1 VVLEG
6 LPPLRSIRWRL
17 ARWTLFAA
25 IGLVNAGLVGGL
37 ALYAWFSRGLPSVP
51 TLAEYRP
58 PIITE
63 MMSADGQIAGEFFVE
78 RRKVIPIRRIPGELV
93 QAFIASE
100 DKNFFEHGG
109 VDWLGTLRAAVN
121 TYVLRKKIQGGSTI
135 SQQTAKS
142 LLISAEGFREGT
154 RKSLARKLREAI
166 LASRLE
172 RAFTK
177 EQILFL
183 YLNGVYLGHHS
194 YGVQSA
200 AENYYR
206 KNAEDLTLPEAALLA
221 GLPQAPSRYSPF
233 AHPDQAKARR
243 RYVLR
248 RMRQEG
254 MITEE
259 QRRTAE
265 EAEVKV
271 HKVDDIFRETAPF
284 YVEQVRRQIVERYGN
299 ERMLHDGL
307 RVEMAMDLEAQR
319 AAQAAMLPGLMEV
332 DHRQG
337 WLGPV
342 KRVEGAERRELEARL
357 AQVWPAGSLQPG
369 DYAVG
374 VVRAV
379 SDAEGQARVLVGGQE
394 GILPIA
400 GMRWARKPNSE
411 VFYPGGQIS
420 RVSAAL
426 KAGDVILVRRVTRKE
441 LSRWD
446 MAFRDPRSKLI
457 PEAGLLLALEQEP
470 KLQGA
475 LVSLDPWSGYVSA
488 MVGGYDFDA
497 SEFNRAFQACRQP
510 GSAFKPIVYTAAFEK
525 LGYTPATVLLD
536 APLVYR
542 DDESAWKPQNYGE
555 SFKGEVTLRDALIH
569 SMIIPR
575 RSHPHP
581 PPPGGPPPRRA
592 GFPVRHRDPG
602 RVGQERGALHAG
614 EARAGQRH
622 RQLLHHAVGPH
633 RRLCPPRPLRGEAA
647 QLPGEARAGP
657 RRPGAGGSRRLAR
670 SLGAA
675 PGAAG
680 GGSRG
685 GLGRAPAG
693 HGREERLPRRAP
705 HAGSGHRRN
714 RRPGGTAREARRR
727 QDRDHQRL
735 LRYLVPRLHPRSGHR
750 RVAGVRPQR
759 DAARPLRD
767 RRAGGAAH
775 LAGLHAASP
784 AREAPAPVPG
794 ARRHRHGLHRSSDR
808 EGGFALRPQ
817 ARGRALR
824 RGDRA
829 AAGEAGQGAA
839 GGAGSLRAVNGAPA
853 PEARFLDPLPGGT

>member
-1 VVLEG
+1 MSEPTPEIQGPPPPPARVVLEG

-17 ARWTLFAA
+17 ARWALFAA

-248 RMRQEG
+248 RMREEG

-569 SMIIPR
+569 SMNIPAVRTADALVSRFGIGILAEWARNVGLSTPVKPELGSAIGSSCTTLWDLTGVYALLDRYGEKRPSFLVKRVLDRDGRVLEDHVDWRDPWVPLRERLAAAHAAVSVERQQVMDEKSAYLAVHLMQEVATVGTGAQAARLGKPAAGKTGTTNDSFDTWFLGFTRDLVTGVWLGYDLNETPLGRYETGGRAALPIWLAYMQRVLHER
-575 RSHPHP
+575 RQP
-581 PPPGGPPPRRA
+581 P
-592 GFPVRHRDPG
+592 FPVPEGIVMVSIDPQTG
-602 RVGQERGALHAG
+602 KAVSLSDRKHVVEPFVEGTEP
-614 EARAGQRH
+614 
-622 RQLLHHAVGPH
+622 LL
-633 RRLCPPRPLRGEAA
+633 E
-647 QLPGEARAGP
+647 
-657 RRPGAGGSRRLAR
+657 RPGK
-670 SLGAA
+670 A
-675 PGAAG
+675 P
-680 GGSRG
+680 
-685 GLGRAPAG
+685 L
-693 HGREERLPRRAP
+693 EV
-705 HAGSGHRRN
+705 
-714 RRPGGTAREARRR
+714 
-727 QDRDHQRL
+727 QDL
-735 LRYLVPRLHPRSGHR
+735 
-750 RVAGVRPQR
+750 
-759 DAARPLRD
+759 
-767 RRAGGAAH
+767 
-775 LAGLHAASP
+775 
-784 AREAPAPVPG
+784 
-794 ARRHRHGLHRSSDR
+794 
-808 EGGFALRPQ
+808 FAQ
-817 ARGRALR
+817 
-824 RGDRA
+824 
-829 AAGEAGQGAA
+829 
-839 GGAGSLRAVNGAPA
+839 
-853 PEARFLDPLPGGT
+853 

>member
-1 VVLEG
+1 MSDPAPRMENPAPRARVVLEG
-6 LPPLRSIRWRL
+6 LPPPSSLRRRV
-17 ARWTLFAA
+17 ARWVLFAA
-25 IGLVNAGLVGGL
+25 IGLVNAVAVVGLGL
-37 ALYAWFSRGLPSVP
+37 YVWFSRGLPSVP

-63 MMSADGQIAGEFFVE
+63 MVSSDGQIAGEFFVE
-78 RRKVIPIRRIPGELV
+78 RRKVIPIQRVPKEAV

-100 DKNFFEHGG
+100 DKNFFDHAG

-121 TYVLRKKIQGGSTI
+121 TYVLRRKIQGGSTI
-135 SQQTAKS
+135 TQQTAKA

-200 AENYYR
+200 AENYFR
-206 KNAEDLTLPEAALLA
+206 KNVEDLTLPEVALLA

-248 RMRQEG
+248 RMREEG

-259 QRRTAE
+259 QRRAAE

-299 ERMLHDGL
+299 DRLLHDGL

-337 WLGPV
+337 WLGAV
-342 KRVEGAERRELEARL
+342 KRVDGPERAELEARL
-357 AQVWPAGSLQPG
+357 AQVWPAGSLQVG

-394 GILPIA
+394 GVLPIA
-400 GMRWARKPNSE
+400 GMRWARKPNPE
-411 VFYPGGQIS
+411 VDYSGAQIS

-426 KAGDVILVRRVTRKE
+426 KVGDVVLVRRVTSKE
-441 LSRWD
+441 LAARER
-446 MAFRDPRSKLI
+446 AFRDPRFKLI
-457 PEAGLLLALEQEP
+457 PEGGLLLALEQEP

-475 LVSLDPWSGYVSA
+475 LVSLDPWSGYVTA

-555 SFKGEVTLRDALIH
+555 SFKGEVTLRDALVH
-569 SMIIPR
+569 SMNIPAVRTAEALVAQFGLGILPEWARNVGISTPVKPELGSAIGSSCTTLWDLTGVYALIDRYGER
-575 RSHPHP
+575 RPSLFVKRVLDRDGRVLEDHVDWRDPWVPLRERLAAAHADVSVQRERAMDEKSAYLAVHLMQEVATVGTGAQAARLGKP
-581 PPPGGPPPRRA
+581 AAGKTGTTNDSFDTWFLGFTRDLVTGVWLGYDLNESPLGRYETGGRAALPIWLAYMQRALHERRQPQ
-592 GFPVRHRDPG
+592 FPVPEGIVMVPIDPG
-602 RVGQERGALHAG
+602 TGK
-614 EARAGQRH
+614 
-622 RQLLHHAVGPH
+622 AVSSADRKHVFEPFVEGTQ
-633 RRLCPPRPLRGEAA
+633 PLVEK
-647 QLPGEARAGP
+647 PGKA
-657 RRPGAGGSRRLAR
+657 
-670 SLGAA
+670 SLGV
-675 PGAAG
+675 
-680 GGSRG
+680 
-685 GLGRAPAG
+685 
-693 HGREERLPRRAP
+693 
-705 HAGSGHRRN
+705 
-714 RRPGGTAREARRR
+714 
-727 QDRDHQRL
+727 QDL
-735 LRYLVPRLHPRSGHR
+735 
-750 RVAGVRPQR
+750 
-759 DAARPLRD
+759 
-767 RRAGGAAH
+767 
-775 LAGLHAASP
+775 
-784 AREAPAPVPG
+784 
-794 ARRHRHGLHRSSDR
+794 
-808 EGGFALRPQ
+808 FAQ
-817 ARGRALR
+817 
-824 RGDRA
+824 
-829 AAGEAGQGAA
+829 
-839 GGAGSLRAVNGAPA
+839 
-853 PEARFLDPLPGGT
+853 

>member
-1 VVLEG
+1 MGSGRMGEPTRQIETPPPPRARVVLEG
-6 LPPLRSIRWRL
+6 LPPRPSIRWRV
-17 ARWTLFAA
+17 ARWALFAA
-25 IGLVNAGLVGGL
+25 IGLVNAVLIGGL
-37 ALYAWFSRGLPSVP
+37 GLYVWFSRGLPSVP

-63 MMSADGQIAGEFFVE
+63 MVSADGQIAGEFFVE
-78 RRKVIPIRRIPGELV
+78 RRKVIPIQRVPRELV

-100 DKNFFEHGG
+100 DKNFFDHGG

-121 TYVLRKKIQGGSTI
+121 TYVLRRKIQGGSTI
-135 SQQTAKS
+135 TQQTAKA
-142 LLISAEGFREGT
+142 LLISAEGFREGA

-206 KNAEDLTLPEAALLA
+206 KNVEDLTLPEAALLA

-233 AHPDQAKARR
+233 AHPEQAKARR

-248 RMRQEG
+248 RMREEG

-259 QRRTAE
+259 QRRAAE
-265 EAEVKV
+265 EAEVNV
-271 HKVDDIFRETAPF
+271 HRVDDIFRETAPF

-299 ERMLHDGL
+299 DRMLHDGL

-342 KRVEGAERRELEARL
+342 THVAGQERAELEVRL
-357 AQVWPAGSLQPG
+357 AQVWPAGSLQLG

-374 VVRAV
+374 VVTAV
-379 SDAEGQARVLVGGQE
+379 SDAERQARVLVGGQE

-400 GMRWARKPNSE
+400 GMRWARKPNPE
-411 VFYPGGQIS
+411 VYYSAAQIS
-420 RVSAAL
+420 RVSTAL
-426 KAGDVILVRRVTRKE
+426 KVGDVVLVRRVTNKE
-441 LSRWD
+441 LAAQER
-446 MAFRDPRSKLI
+446 AFRDPRSAPV
-457 PEAGLLLALEQEP
+457 PEGGVLLALEQEP

-475 LVSLDPWSGYVSA
+475 LVSLDPWSGYVTA

-569 SMIIPR
+569 SMNIPAVRTAEALVSRFGMGILPEWARTVGLSTPVKPELGSAIGSSCTTLWDLTGVYALLDRYGEKRPSIFVKRVLDRDGRVLEDHVDWRDPWVPLPERLAAAQASVSVQRERAMDEKSAYLAVHLMQEVATVGTGAQAARLGKPAAGKTGTTNDSFDTWFLGFTRDLVTGVWLGYDLNESPLGRYETGGRAALPIWLAYMQRALHER
-575 RSHPHP
+575 RQPQ
-581 PPPGGPPPRRA
+581 
-592 GFPVRHRDPG
+592 FPVPEGIVMIAIDPETG
-602 RVGQERGALHAG
+602 KAASSADRKRVVEPFI
-614 EARAGQRH
+614 E
-622 RQLLHHAVGPH
+622 
-633 RRLCPPRPLRGEAA
+633 
-647 QLPGEARAGP
+647 
-657 RRPGAGGSRRLAR
+657 
-670 SLGAA
+670 
-675 PGAAG
+675 
-680 GGSRG
+680 
-685 GLGRAPAG
+685 
-693 HGREERLPRRAP
+693 
-705 HAGSGHRRN
+705 
-714 RRPGGTAREARRR
+714 GTE
-727 QDRDHQRL
+727 
-735 LRYLVPRLHPRSGHR
+735 PRS
-750 RVAGVRPQR
+750 
-759 DAARPLRD
+759 
-767 RRAGGAAH
+767 
-775 LAGLHAASP
+775 
-784 AREAPAPVPG
+784 EKPG
-794 ARRHRHGLHRSSDR
+794 KATLQVQDL
-808 EGGFALRPQ
+808 FAQ
-817 ARGRALR
+817 
-824 RGDRA
+824 
-829 AAGEAGQGAA
+829 
-839 GGAGSLRAVNGAPA
+839 
-853 PEARFLDPLPGGT
+853 